1 MSEQDNMEPIP
12 SILAWPGSG
21 APVQGAGGQTPVA
34 GQELATGFANELD
47 SLAALLDFAGEKEAT
62 PDGQNA
68 TATQLDLIAALVSQ
82 SLPQQFAVVAPTADG
97 KAVPAT
103 QPVAVPTVTSA
114 PPSLAATA
122 QVAVLHDLSQIVD
135 PGAFAQ
141 MQFSLPSPATKDEA
155 APTKQVPA
163 SVPSTEPAFAVSPA
177 APAVAT
183 FESVPLAMV
192 GSSEPVVKAETATA
206 EKPTA
211 EKPYVVQAISVD
223 VPAPSVAVSAAPPVA
238 QTRIAEP
245 PTPTVATVAPTPRKQ
260 VVADGTPTTVSQPT
274 AQSGAVPAQHGK
286 AMAPSVHGSE
296 TTVAAPTQKAD
307 APVVAPAPIQNP
319 SVQASVS
326 QASAPAAADQ
336 SPPAASFVPEGALVA
351 SAAVPTTKGASQA
364 DEPEPVVG
372 TEKRTVMAVAEK
384 AAVTIKSGLGKDVFK
399 ETEDDPVATDQP
411 KAESQPEPQTA
422 HVGVRDVK
430 VEVADTVKD
439 KVQVVRHVR
448 EAVADTIRDL
458 VEAKRPG
465 QMVLRLQPEDLGT
478 VTVTVKTLGPKVD
491 AEVTASDPQ
500 LRSQLAQH
508 RHDLVASV
516 ERRGLQMGEFT
527 VGHEQTAWDASQN
540 AGHRQQQNQPMRN
553 DFEQASRLAGQPV
566 TSQLAVATYAV
577 SATDSVDYVV

>member
-1 MSEQDNMEPIP
+1 MEPIP

-21 APVQGAGGQTPVA
+21 APVQGTGGQTPVA

-47 SLAALLDFAGEKEAT
+47 NLAALLDFAGEKEAT

-82 SLPQQFAVVAPTADG
+82 SLPQQFAVVAPTTDG
-97 KAVPAT
+97 KAVPAP
-103 QPVAVPTVTSA
+103 QPVAVPTVNSA

-155 APTKQVPA
+155 APAKQVPT
-163 SVPSTEPAFAVSPA
+163 SVPSAEPVFAVSPA
-177 APAVAT
+177 APAVAA
-183 FESVPLAMV
+183 FESVPLPTV
-192 GSSEPVVKAETATA
+192 GSSEPVVKSETATA
-206 EKPTA
+206 EKP
-211 EKPYVVQAISVD
+211 YVGQAISVD
-223 VPAPSVAVSAAPPVA
+223 VPTPSFAVSPAPPA
-238 QTRIAEP
+238 NQTRIAES
-245 PTPTVATVAPTPRKQ
+245 PTPTGATVAPTPEKQ
-260 VVADGTPTTVSQPT
+260 VVADGTPTTVSKPI
-274 AQSGAVPAQHGK
+274 AQSSTVPAQHGK
-286 AMAPSVHGSE
+286 ALAASVHGPE
-296 TTVAAPTQKAD
+296 TKVAEPTQNADALPVAPT
-307 APVVAPAPIQNP
+307 PIQNP
-319 SVQASVS
+319 SVQASVNQNS
-326 QASAPAAADQ
+326 AQATADQ
-336 SPPAASFVPEGALVA
+336 SASAASFLPEGALVA
-351 SAAVPTTKGASQA
+351 RAAVQTTKGSSQA
-364 DEPEPVVG
+364 DEVEPVTG
-372 TEKRTVMAVAEK
+372 TEKPTVMAVAEK
-384 AAVTIKSGLGKDVFK
+384 AAVTIKSGLGKDAFK
-399 ETEDDPVATDQP
+399 EAGDDPVATDQP

-422 HVGVRDVK
+422 HVGIRDVK

-527 VGHEQTAWDASQN
+527 VGHEQTAWDSSQN

-553 DFEQASRLAGQPV
+553 DFEQASRLAGQPQ
-566 TSQLAVATYAV
+566 TSQLAAATYAV